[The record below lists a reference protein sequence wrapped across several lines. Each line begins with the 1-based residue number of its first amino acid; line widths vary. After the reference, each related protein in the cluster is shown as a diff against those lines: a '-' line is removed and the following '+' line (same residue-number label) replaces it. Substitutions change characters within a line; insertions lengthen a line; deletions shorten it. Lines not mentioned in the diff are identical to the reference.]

1 MPTLLQVIQ
10 HGELRGAEIFA
21 LDLSAA
27 LAREGRWTVSLLSLF
42 GADDAYRAAS
52 DRVGLRPLEAS
63 PGGRAGGLDLRLVW
77 RLRAL
82 IDGGGYRVVQA
93 NGAATLKYL
102 AAARRL
108 ASPRWALV
116 YRAIGM
122 GSYWRRGLTSRVVYR
137 WLLSQPDRIV
147 AVSQAVA
154 DDLRRAGGVDPRR
167 VVVVPNGVEPERVGA
182 QAGDRE
188 RTRRELGMAEE
199 EALLVYAG
207 SLAPEKNLSAII
219 STVARGRDAG
229 LPIHAAL
236 VGDGP
241 CRAALTDEARRRGVA
256 TAVHVLPGQA
266 RIGRYLAAA
275 DLCVMPSLSEG
286 MPALL
291 IEAGLAGVPSV
302 AYAVGG
308 IPEVV
313 EEGVTGCLAEANDQ
327 MALERAVLA
336 LLRDGSRRM
345 AMGAAARERCRRYE
359 IAAIAQAYSHT
370 YAGLL
375 NGQRHA

>member
-1 MPTLLQVIQ
+1 MPALLQVIQ
-10 HGELRGAEIFA
+10 YGELRGAEVFA

-27 LAREGRWTVSLLSLF
+27 LAREGRWSVSLLSLF
-42 GADDAYRAAS
+42 GAEAAYRTASERAGVRPIEAA
-52 DRVGLRPLEAS
+52 

-77 RLRAL
+77 RLRSL
-82 IDGGGYRVVQA
+82 IDDGGYQVVQA

-102 AAARRL
+102 ASVRRL
-108 ASPRWALV
+108 GSSRWALV

-122 GSYWRRGLTSRVVYR
+122 GAYWRRGLSTRVVYR

-147 AVSQAVA
+147 AVSRAVA
-154 DDLRRAGGVDPRR
+154 DDLLAGGVDPRR
-167 VVVVPNGVEPERVGA
+167 VVVVPNGVEPARIGA
-182 QAGDRE
+182 EAGDRE
-188 RTRRELGMAEE
+188 RTRRELGMAEG

-207 SLAPEKNLSAII
+207 SLAPEKNLSAIV
-219 STVARGRDAG
+219 STVARGREAG
-229 LPIHAAL
+229 VAVHAAL

-241 CRAALTDEARRRGVA
+241 CRAALAEEARRRGVG
-256 TAVHVLPGQA
+256 TAVHIVPGQP

-275 DLCVMPSLSEG
+275 DLCVLPSRSEG

-313 EEGVTGCLAEANDQ
+313 EHGVTGCLVEAHDQ
-327 MALERAVLA
+327 AALERAVLA
-336 LLRDGSRRM
+336 LLRDDPRRA

-359 IAAIAQAYSHT
+359 IAAIVPAYTHT

-375 NGQRHA
+375 NGQGHA